1 MALLSPL
8 SKLLP
13 NVPQNLSFTA
23 TTDSVTVTWD
33 AVDGATSYDVY
44 RSGNKIDNTTE
55 TTYVSSGLKADT
67 QYTFAVAAV
76 NEVGASDKSENLVTR
91 TQKEPTTESS
101 SS

>member
-1 MALLSPL
+1 MSPL

-13 NVPQNLSFTA
+13 NAPQNLSFTA

-55 TTYVSSGLKADT
+55 TTYVSSGLKTDT
-67 QYTFAVAAV
+67 QYTFAIAAV